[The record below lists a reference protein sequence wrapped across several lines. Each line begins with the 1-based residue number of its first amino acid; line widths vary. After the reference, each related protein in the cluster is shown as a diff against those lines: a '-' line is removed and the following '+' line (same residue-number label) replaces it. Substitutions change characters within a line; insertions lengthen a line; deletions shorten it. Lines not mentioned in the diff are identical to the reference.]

1 MSSHHGRAASN
12 LLAPH
17 HGHGELHT
25 EPSMV
30 ALIFQAQE
38 VDGPPVRTLVRDLDF
53 QLRAGERWAI
63 LGPNGSGKSTIARTL
78 LDRWETL
85 LRSLDHC

>member
-1 MSSHHGRAASN
+1 MAMVNHA
-12 LLAPH
+12 
-17 HGHGELHT
+17 
-25 EPSMV
+25 EPSTV
-30 ALIFQAQE
+30 TALIFHAQE

-78 LDRWETL
+78 LDRWEPW
-85 LRSLDHC
+85 LRSLDPWETLGF